1 MENNVF
7 EQMARRYDTEER
19 IELAKVIVKEV
30 RPQLRNSKSKS
41 LIDYGSGTGLIS
53 LELSDLVDSILLV
66 DSSKQMLEVA
76 KAKISHTGKTNSKV
90 LYSDF
95 TQETPELKADI
106 ILMSLVLLHIPDTK
120 KILQELFNILNN
132 DGKLIIIDFDKNDK
146 INHPK
151 VHNGFSH
158 EELKKIL
165 SEVGFKS
172 IEIKTF
178 FHGNRIFMN
187 QDASMFISSSIKW
200 FLVFYFLVHIIS
212 NIRTIHIK
220 GLDLWHFEM
229 SLIDFKSGN
238 HILVIPEKG
247 ALLEQAAMGIFDWS
261 ITTFHVKTAKELSNK
276 APSLGIK
283 WRRL

>member
-7 EQMARRYDTEER
+7 EQLAKSYDTEDR

-30 RPQLRNSKSKS
+30 RPELRNNKSKS

-76 KAKISHTGKTNSKV
+76 KVKISHQGITNAKV

-95 TQETPELKADI
+95 TQETPELKADVV
-106 ILMSLVLLHIPDTK
+106 LLSLVLLHITDTK
-120 KILQELFNILNN
+120 KILQELFNILTNG
-132 DGKLIIIDFDKNDK
+132 GKLIIIDFDKNEK

-158 EELKKIL
+158 EELKKRL
-165 SEVGFKS
+165 TEVGFTS

-178 FHGNRIFMN
+178 YHGNRIFMN
-187 QDASMFISSSIKW
+187 QDASMFISTSIK
-200 FLVFYFLVHIIS
+200 
-212 NIRTIHIK
+212 
-220 GLDLWHFEM
+220 
-229 SLIDFKSGN
+229 
-238 HILVIPEKG
+238 
-247 ALLEQAAMGIFDWS
+247 
-261 ITTFHVKTAKELSNK
+261 
-276 APSLGIK
+276 
-283 WRRL
+283 

>member
-7 EQMARRYDTEER
+7 EQMAKRYDTEER

-30 RPQLRNSKSKS
+30 RRELRNSNSKS

-76 KAKISHTGKTNSKV
+76 EAKISHKGITNSKI

-95 TQETPELKADI
+95 TEESPEFKADI
-106 ILMSLVLLHIPDTK
+106 VLMSLVLLHIPDTK
-120 KILQELFNILNN
+120 KILHELFNILNN
-132 DGKLIIIDFDKNDK
+132 GGKLIIIDFDKNDK
-146 INHPK
+146 IKHPK

-158 EELKKIL
+158 EEVKKRL

-178 FHGNRIFMN
+178 YHGNRIFMN
-187 QDASMFISSSIKW
+187 QDASMFISTSIK
-200 FLVFYFLVHIIS
+200 
-212 NIRTIHIK
+212 
-220 GLDLWHFEM
+220 
-229 SLIDFKSGN
+229 
-238 HILVIPEKG
+238 
-247 ALLEQAAMGIFDWS
+247 
-261 ITTFHVKTAKELSNK
+261 
-276 APSLGIK
+276 
-283 WRRL
+283 

>member
-7 EQMARRYDTEER
+7 EQMAKRYDTEER

-30 RPQLRNSKSKS
+30 RPELRNSKSKS

-76 KAKISHTGKTNSKV
+76 KAKISHKGITNSKV

-95 TQETPELKADI
+95 TQEAPELKADI
-106 ILMSLVLLHIPDTK
+106 VLMSLVLLHIPDTK

-132 DGKLIIIDFDKNDK
+132 GGKLIIIDFDKNDK

-158 EELKKIL
+158 EELKKTL

-178 FHGNRIFMN
+178 YHGNRIFMN
-187 QDASMFISSSIKW
+187 QDASMFISSSIK
-200 FLVFYFLVHIIS
+200 
-212 NIRTIHIK
+212 
-220 GLDLWHFEM
+220 
-229 SLIDFKSGN
+229 
-238 HILVIPEKG
+238 
-247 ALLEQAAMGIFDWS
+247 
-261 ITTFHVKTAKELSNK
+261 
-276 APSLGIK
+276 
-283 WRRL
+283 